1 MTTAEKHLELASE
14 ANPVDRFGVQAMTV
28 VGGKNGLMSQ
38 VLDAQLFAD
47 RVKKA
52 HHGRGRTCA

>member
-1 MTTAEKHLELASE
+1 MTITETHLELASE
-14 ANPVDRFGVQAMTV
+14 ADQVDRFGFQPMTV
-28 VGGKNGLMSQ
+28 VGGKNGPMSQ